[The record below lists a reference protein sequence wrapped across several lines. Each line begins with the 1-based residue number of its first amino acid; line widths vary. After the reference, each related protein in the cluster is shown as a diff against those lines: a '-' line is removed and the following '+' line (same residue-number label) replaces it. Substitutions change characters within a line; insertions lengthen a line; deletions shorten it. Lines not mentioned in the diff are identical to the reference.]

1 MVTLVA
7 RPRGAVRVGARFAYT
22 RRMRSL
28 VSGLAVAA
36 AALAAACGSVS
47 TTPDAT
53 AVDAAPDVAATC
65 DPACGP
71 HATCAGTTCGCDPG
85 YAGDGQT
92 CADVDECQ
100 TGNGGCDVN
109 ATCANTDG
117 GRTCA
122 CQPGF
127 LGDGVTCRAIWQR
140 VAGFPGITYNAPFE
154 GMSAA
159 LGATL
164 YLATDAGI
172 DTSFF
177 RAFDTATNQLST
189 PLSTDTGDFCQCG
202 YGQIFVGSG
211 ASIFMFGNGGT
222 RFDPAGNTWTP
233 LSGYTSPNGRGEAGG
248 AVDPATG
255 RIYAVGG
262 RDASNAY
269 VGSAI
274 AITTSGAVTAE
285 PGAAPFG
292 WRSPSA
298 YVMPGAPVL
307 YAAGGLPDDNNS
319 RHLVRHPL
327 GTATWEVLADAPGDL
342 FPDRGVGHASPTLL
356 FIGTDA
362 GLYLF
367 DTSTSAWRP
376 QPLAVPPGFQ
386 RAISAAGS
394 VWAVTSSPADGLEV
408 FKLLA
413 TE

>member
-7 RPRGAVRVGARFAYT
+7 RPRRAVRGRSGFAYNSP
-22 RRMRSL
+22 MRTL
-28 VSGLAVAA
+28 ASGLAVV
-36 AALAAACGSVS
+36 ALIVAAACGSVS
-47 TTPDAT
+47 TTTDATPT
-53 AVDAAPDVAATC
+53 AVDAAIDAAAVC
-65 DPACGP
+65 VPACGA

-85 YAGDGQT
+85 YSGDGQT

-100 TGNGGCDVN
+100 TGNGGCDAN
-109 ATCANTDG
+109 AACTNTDG

-122 CQPGF
+122 CAAGF

-140 VAGFPGITYNAPFE
+140 VAAFPGITYNAPFD
-154 GMSAA
+154 G
-159 LGATL
+159 LGAAVGSKL
-164 YLATDAGI
+164 FIATDAGI
-172 DTSFF
+172 GSSFF
-177 RAFDTATNQLST
+177 RSFDTATNQLSQ

-211 ASIFMFGNGGT
+211 GALFMFGNSGT
-222 RFDPAGNTWTP
+222 RYDPAGDTWTS
-233 LSGYTSPNGRGEAGG
+233 LSGYTSGRGEAGG

-262 RDASNAY
+262 RDGSGAY

-274 AITTSGAVTAE
+274 AITTGGVVAAE

-298 YVMPGAPVL
+298 YVMPSSPVL
-307 YAAGGLPDDNNS
+307 YAAGGLPDDNSS

-327 GTATWEVLADAPGDL
+327 GTATWEPLADAPGDL
-342 FPDRGVGHASPTLL
+342 FPERGIGHASSTLL

-367 DTSTSAWRP
+367 DTGTSAWRS

-394 VWAVTSSPADGLEV
+394 VWAVASAPSTGLEIY
-408 FKLLA
+408 KLLA